1 MAHPSHHQVSF
12 DLPKAGML
20 RLDDMSGIELRCL
33 SGTLWLT
40 LDNDPK
46 DVVLE
51 AGDSFV
57 TTSSRPAIVYALAPA
72 SAKLLHAAGASRA
85 QGEAPR
91 FAPWLQ
97 WLRSRLHG
105 SSRGP
110 TAAPT

>member
-1 MAHPSHHQVSF
+1 MAHLSHQARF

-20 RLDDMSGIELRCL
+20 RLDDMSDVELHCL

-57 TTSSRPAIVYALAPA
+57 TSSSRPAIVYALAPA
-72 SAKLLHAAGASRA
+72 SARLLHAAGPTPAHGAAS
-85 QGEAPR
+85 
-91 FAPWLQ
+91 WLQ
-97 WLRSRLHG
+97 WLRSRLQG
-105 SSRGP
+105 TSRGT

>member
-1 MAHPSHHQVSF
+1 MTHPSHHASF
-12 DLPKAGML
+12 DLPKGGLL
-20 RLDDMSGIELRCL
+20 RLDDMCGIKLHCL

-57 TTSSRPAIVYALAPA
+57 ATAHRRAIVYALAPA
-72 SAKLLHAAGASRA
+72 SARLLHASGASSP
-85 QGEAPR
+85 QGATTRP
-91 FAPWLQ
+91 APWLQ
-97 WLRSRLHG
+97 WLRSRL
-105 SSRGP
+105 RGT